1 MINIGVFGAGHLGK
15 IHIKCIL
22 ESDLFNLKGFYDPDP
37 EVVEFVENEYDV
49 KSYKSAEELINDIE
63 IVDIVTPTLE
73 HFQLA
78 EKSIKLGKHVFIEKP
93 VVATPEEAKKLM
105 LLATEASVQ
114 VQVGHV
120 ERFNPAYVAALP
132 FIKNPMFIE
141 THRLATF
148 NVRGNDVPV
157 VLDLMIHDIDVVLS
171 IVKSEVKRVSAN
183 GVSIVNDT
191 PDIANA
197 RVEFHNGCVANFT
210 ASRMSMKNMRKTR
223 FFQQNAYISVDYLDK
238 KSEIIQMREYDPSEE
253 NPFAMLID
261 LGEKGQKQIYFQ
273 NPEIKPNN
281 AIKDELESFAKSI
294 KNNTSPIVS
303 LQDGCN
309 ALELAYMIME
319 KIEK

>member
-1 MINIGVFGAGHLGK
+1 MGK

-22 ESDLFNLKGFYDPDP
+22 EAIIQLKRLLRPRP
-37 EVVEFVENEYDV
+37 EVVDFVENEYNIQ
-49 KSYKSAEELINDIE
+49 SYKSAEELINDIE

-157 VLDLMIHDIDVVLS
+157 VLDLMIHDIDIVLS

-210 ASRMSMKNMRKTR
+210 ASRISMKNMRKTR

-238 KSEIIQMREYDPSEE
+238 KSEIIQMREYDPSKD

>member
-22 ESDLFNLKGFYDPDP
+22 ESELFNLKGFYDPDP
-37 EVVEFVENEYDV
+37 EVVDFVENEYNIQ
-49 KSYKSAEELINDIE
+49 SYKSAEELINDIE

-93 VVATPEEAKKLM
+93 VVATPEEANKLM

-157 VLDLMIHDIDVVLS
+157 VLDLMIHDIDIVLS

-210 ASRMSMKNMRKTR
+210 ASRISMKNMRKTR

-238 KSEIIQMREYDPSEE
+238 KSEIIQMREYDPSDD